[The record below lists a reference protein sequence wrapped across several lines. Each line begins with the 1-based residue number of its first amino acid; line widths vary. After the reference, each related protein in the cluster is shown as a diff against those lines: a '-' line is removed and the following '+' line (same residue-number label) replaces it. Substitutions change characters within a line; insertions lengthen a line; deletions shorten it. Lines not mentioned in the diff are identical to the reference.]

1 MISWLLRRTITK
13 FERENDYDATYLRHV
28 LEVSPEALLRF
39 GCVGAV
45 SHFHRD
51 VPSDVFHAARITAAL
66 HADCG
71 PCTQLVVRFAE
82 RDGVEPDLLRALVL
96 GDRQRLPDPVRLA
109 AEYADAV
116 LSRSMEIDPIRE
128 ALEGRFGAKGVI
140 SLAFA
145 ILGAQTYPTLKY
157 ALGYGKTCSAVE
169 VGGERVL
176 RGGSPPA
183 RRDEE
188 HTLGLEA

>member
-39 GCVGAV
+39 GCVGAI
-45 SHFHRD
+45 SDFRRD
-51 VPSDVFHAARITAAL
+51 VPTEVFHSARIAAAL

-82 RDGVEPDLLRALVL
+82 RDGVDPEWLQALIR
-96 GDRQRLPDPVRLA
+96 GERSSLPEPVRLA

-116 LSRSMEIDPIRE
+116 LSRSMEIDSIRAE
-128 ALEGRFGAKGVI
+128 LETRFGAKAVI
-140 SLAFA
+140 SLAFT

-169 VGGERVL
+169 IRGAVVR

-183 RRDEE
+183 RRGEE
-188 HTLGLEA
+188 LTLEA